1 MQGAT
6 THTPFSPFLVPHTT
20 PPPSL
25 PTSLHQPLKTKLPGP
40 ESSQSKAKGCRQK
53 GSLTP
58 GKDADIVVW
67 LPDTRADTRRKAY
80 LHKNKETVYE
90 DMYLVG
96 KVARTYVRG
105 QLVFEDGNRKGTKD
119 SLSKQRCGRPVL
131 AYARD
136 QKLQKLKELEER
148 VNAKLEGG

>member
-1 MQGAT
+1 MHRWLSTNPAKIAG
-6 THTPFSPFLVPHTT
+6 
-20 PPPSL
+20 L
-25 PTSLHQPLKTKLPGP
+25 P
-40 ESSQSKAKGCRQK
+40 QK
-53 GSLTP
+53 GSLAP

-119 SLSKQRCGRPVL
+119 SLSKRRCGRPVL
-131 AYARD
+131 ASQTE
-136 QKLQKLKELEER
+136 QKRAKLKELEER